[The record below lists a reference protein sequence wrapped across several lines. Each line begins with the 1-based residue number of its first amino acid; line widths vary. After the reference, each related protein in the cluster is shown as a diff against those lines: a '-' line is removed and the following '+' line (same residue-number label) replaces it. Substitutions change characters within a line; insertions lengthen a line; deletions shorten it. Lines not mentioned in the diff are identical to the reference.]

1 MTTTEN
7 VRAHLAPEAG
17 EGASSYVDPLDIGDA
32 ILEVYDDHEPRIAS
46 LEASGNVGTSD
57 LADSAVTT
65 AKIADSAV
73 TSAKIAD
80 GTIVNAD
87 VSGSAAIDPA
97 KVAGTAGSGPTAGR

>member
-1 MTTTEN
+1 MTTT
-7 VRAHLAPEAG
+7 AG
-17 EGASSYVDPLDIGDA
+17 TTSRGYRYPGDA
-32 ILEVYDDHEPRIAS
+32 SATDVPGDLKK
-46 LEASGNVGTSD
+46 
-57 LADSAVTT
+57 LADDVNTDVAAVTADGAVTT

-97 KVAGTAGSGPTAGR
+97 KVAGTAVVQARTLTA